1 MLLQMGFLL
10 RNKLISKTQVVKMD
24 NPLEEYCHKLHCFNN
39 SYLKKKKKERQ
50 IHISLFQWLIL
61 APFNIK
67 IKIFAGSIAHE
78 VIRHE

>member
-1 MLLQMGFLL
+1 MLLQMGLLL
-10 RNKLISKTQVVKMD
+10 RNKLISKIQVVKMH

-39 SYLKKKKKERQ
+39 SYLKKKKRQ

-61 APFNIK
+61 SPFNIK